1 MKTKSPAAQLDGFI
15 AKFTPEMA
23 AQIHSVLEKMQA
35 RLPGAVQ
42 IVYDNYNFF
51 VVGFGPQN
59 GRPRPSSRSLPMLM
73 VCACASSRGPACPIQ
88 KSCCA
93 AVATLCE
100 IFVSKAPRCSTV
112 QK

>member
-51 VVGFGPQN
+51 VVGFGPTE
-59 GRPRPSSRSLPMLM
+59 RPSEAIFSIAADAHGVRLCFLK
-73 VCACASSRGPACPIQ
+73 GPACPIQ